1 MKTRKVIR
9 RRSPSGAGEE
19 WFDAETGE
27 ILDGFVMHVAHR
39 KMHAFGERWLAMA
52 QNTAQILAHSDLG
65 GAEFKI
71 MFLLISKLDF
81 ENHLLINQ
89 VELANE
95 LGMLR
100 QNVNKSIKR
109 LVEVGV
115 ILEGPKFKQNRSYK
129 LNPEFGWKGSTANH
143 KKELAAQRTK
153 KMKAAKITGVIEGG
167 KSDEEK

>member
-1 MKTRKVIR
+1 MKMRKVVR
-9 RRSPSGAGEE
+9 RRSPLGAGEE
-19 WFDAETGE
+19 WFDSETGE
-27 ILDGFVMHVAHR
+27 RLDGFVMYVAHR
-39 KMHAFGERWLAMA
+39 KVHAFGERWMAMA
-52 QNTAQILAHSDLG
+52 QNTAELLAHSDLG

-89 VELANE
+89 SELAGE
-95 LGMLR
+95 MGMHR
-100 QNVNKSIKR
+100 QHVHKSIKR

-115 ILEGPKFKQNRSYK
+115 ILEGPKFKQSRTYK

-167 KSDEEK
+167 KDSEHA